1 MQPYLQRRSEKSS
14 TATCYLPAIRHTRET
29 GFLKHCMEE
38 SLIRT
43 KISDYF
49 YYAFSYR
56 SLLFCV
62 FTDQLTTSF
71 HWAHFSIYWQSN
83 TYGYTQSK
91 LTSPVQNRMIG
102 RETVKLCSQNRLK
115 LSSFFFCN
123 KVCSTG
129 VRKPWRELQNSEWGK
144 DCGDTHDIICSIYEL
159 LYHFISKKYFPWI
172 LIRRQTC
179 YTDKSKSLSISTIC
193 IDLIKH
199 CNTEMKVLA
208 NRKEVDYPSFR
219 SH

>member
-1 MQPYLQRRSEKSS
+1 MLFHIGHCCSVFLQINWQHPS
-14 TATCYLPAIRHTRET
+14 TE
-29 GFLKHCMEE
+29 
-38 SLIRT
+38 
-43 KISDYF
+43 
-49 YYAFSYR
+49 
-56 SLLFCV
+56 
-62 FTDQLTTSF
+62 
-71 HWAHFSIYWQSN
+71 
-83 TYGYTQSK
+83 
-91 LTSPVQNRMIG
+91 LTSAYIDKATHMGTHKASLQVLSKTG
-102 RETVKLCSQNRLK
+102 WLEEKLSSSALKIDSK

-208 NRKEVDYPSFR
+208 NRKEVNYPSFK